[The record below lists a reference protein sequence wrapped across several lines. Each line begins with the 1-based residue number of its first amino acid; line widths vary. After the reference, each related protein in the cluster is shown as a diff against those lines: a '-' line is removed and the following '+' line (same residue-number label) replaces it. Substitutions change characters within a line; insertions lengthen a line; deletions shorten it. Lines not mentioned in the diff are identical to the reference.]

1 MVILNHSVVQG
12 CATADILMVDV
23 AAELYQQYAQC
34 DQVTLGCDVERSLSC
49 FVHLKLQ
56 ETVDMEKL
64 VNVSDFVGLNE
75 MEKSLRSGSGERFH
89 SAGNGACNVFPWQNT
104 IFDDFPNCSFQFLF

>member
-1 MVILNHSVVQG
+1 
-12 CATADILMVDV
+12 MVDV

-34 DQVTLGCDVERSLSC
+34 DQVTLGCDVERRLGR

-104 IFDDFPNCSFQFLF
+104 IFDDFPNCTFQFLF